1 MITRILHKAVRWLV
15 YVFCIFPIRKNSIL
29 FISQKGRM
37 FACNP
42 RTIFEYI
49 YSINNPNNIDFVWV
63 INETSAELEAFE
75 SVKKVRYNSLAY
87 FYYQMTSKII
97 VSNIPSPIYLP
108 LRRKQIM
115 IDTWHGGGAYKK
127 VGLLSPKQ
135 ESLAK
140 KSKGIR
146 FKTIEDKNNQEWE
159 KYKAKYNAKDTTVFV
174 SSCKRFTEV
183 MLESQ
188 LLPRSAYI
196 ETGMPRNDVFFSDYS
211 NLALKAKSKLCIADN
226 KKVVL
231 YAPTYRGNVKSQTTL
246 VNIDVELC
254 LKSLQKRWNS
264 EWVFVF
270 RGHVLG
276 LHDQVENECII
287 NASKYEE
294 MQELL
299 CMADVFITDY
309 SSSMWDFA
317 LTKKPAFLFTPDL
330 EYYLNRDRGFYTPID
345 EWPFPYA
352 QTNDELVAI
361 IESFDTEVHLSKV
374 NSHLERMG
382 SFEQG
387 NATEVISKLIATYL

>member
-1 MITRILHKAVRWLV
+1 
-15 YVFCIFPIRKNSIL
+15 
-29 FISQKGRM
+29 M

-42 RTIFEYI
+42 RALFEYF
-49 YSINNPNNIDFVWV
+49 YFNNKTNIDFVWV
-63 INETSAELEAFE
+63 INESSADLEAYDNII
-75 SVKKVRYNSLAY
+75 KVRYNSLAY

-115 IDTWHGGGAYKK
+115 IDTWHGGGAYKR

-135 ESLAK
+135 ESLVK

-146 FKTIEDKNNQEWE
+146 LKTIEDKNNQAWE
-159 KYKAKYNAKDTTVFV
+159 QYKAIYNAKDTTFFV

-183 MLESQ
+183 MMESQ
-188 LLPRSAYI
+188 LLPGSAYI

-211 NLALKAKSKLCIADN
+211 NLAQKAKSKLGIAED
-226 KKVVL
+226 KKIVL
-231 YAPTYRGNVKSQTTL
+231 YAPTYRGNVKSQKTVINL
-246 VNIDVELC
+246 DIELC
-254 LKSLQKRWNS
+254 LKSLEQRWNS

-276 LHDQVENECII
+276 FHEQLENEYII
-287 NASKYEE
+287 NASQYEE

-299 CMADVFITDY
+299 CLADAFITDY

-330 EYYLNRDRGFYTPID
+330 DYYLNNDRGFYTPID
-345 EWPFPYA
+345 EWAFPYA
-352 QTNDELVAI
+352 RTNIELSRL
-361 IESFDTEVHLSKV
+361 IERFDYDAHLKKV
-374 NSHLERMG
+374 DNHLFSLG

-387 NATEVISKLIATYL
+387 TATKTVCEILLSHM